1 MSTNGSGPA
10 SAQAPDYS
18 GASLKKMR
26 GRPKGS
32 KSKKSRDLIAIMHKI
47 AEAAKPISV
56 RGIAYKLFTAG
67 LIPSMGRNETN
78 RVSRLLTDAR
88 EDGTIPWSWL
98 VDETRSLEGWRTW
111 VDPEEYARREA
122 RSYCRDFWALQPVTV
137 EVWSEKGTVRGVLA
151 PVLEKYLV
159 PFQAIHGFSS
169 ATAVHKAA
177 NSADD
182 RPLHVL
188 YVGDFDPSGMRM
200 SEVDLPGRLAE
211 YGGHHIEFER
221 IALTGEHVGDL
232 PSFPAA
238 DKGPTPTSKGDSNYK
253 WFVGRYGDRC
263 WELDAM
269 DPNDLRA
276 CVEEAIKELIDP
288 VAWEH
293 CEQINEAEQASLKEV
308 LERWSWDAE
317 DWEAHDGAA

>member
-1 MSTNGSGPA
+1 MCW
-10 SAQAPDYS
+10 
-18 GASLKKMR
+18 LVR
-26 GRPKGS
+26 GRSGTDSSYSTSAWAAPS
-32 KSKKSRDLIAIMHKI
+32 VHSERWMQYPRRRPIA
-47 AEAAKPISV
+47 S
-56 RGIAYKLFTAG
+56 
-67 LIPSMGRNETN
+67 SMGRNETN

-111 VDPEEYARREA
+111 ADPEEYARREA

-159 PFQAIHGFSS
+159 PFQAIHGFGS

-211 YGGHHIEFER
+211 YGGHHI
-221 IALTGEHVGDL
+221 
-232 PSFPAA
+232 
-238 DKGPTPTSKGDSNYK
+238 
-253 WFVGRYGDRC
+253 
-263 WELDAM
+263 
-269 DPNDLRA
+269 
-276 CVEEAIKELIDP
+276 
-288 VAWEH
+288 
-293 CEQINEAEQASLKEV
+293 
-308 LERWSWDAE
+308 
-317 DWEAHDGAA
+317 